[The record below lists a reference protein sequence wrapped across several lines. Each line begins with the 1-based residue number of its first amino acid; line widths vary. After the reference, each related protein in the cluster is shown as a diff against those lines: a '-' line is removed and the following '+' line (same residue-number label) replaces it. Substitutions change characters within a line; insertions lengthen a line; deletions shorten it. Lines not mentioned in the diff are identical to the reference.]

1 STFHS
6 SAHLQLGFLLLGRR
20 ASSSTLHLRRGHPI
34 LSVASDAPLSS
45 TPTMMD
51 QQYVQLLQQQQQQQ
65 QQCPQQ
71 QALAKQQRRPR
82 GWHAVEAPSSLLRTH
97 NAIRDVLEALP
108 PLQELTASN
117 GKSVIALGQGDPSV
131 FQYLK
136 PPECAELALVDAIR
150 SKKCNGYAHSAG
162 SEECRRAVAEYYSKG
177 LASDLTVD
185 DVFITV
191 GCTQAIEFCIA
202 ALATPGSNILLPR
215 PGFPLYETFC
225 SYMGVKVRYY
235 DLLPEHNWEIDLGM
249 LDMLTDRNT
258 VAMII
263 CNPSNPCGAVYNLE
277 HLSKVV
283 QKAAQLRLPI
293 IADEIYGHIVFEGQK
308 FCPVASLTVDVPILT
323 AGGLSKR
330 WMVPGW
336 RLGWILVSDPFG
348 VLRKGRVL
356 EGLTK
361 LAQLTVNTSTMVQA
375 ALPSIL
381 QNTPDE
387 FYERSNVLLQEA
399 AKLCCRRIQK
409 IPGLE
414 CPSKPQGSMFIMVK
428 INMSMFMELIDD
440 IGFASA
446 LATEESV
453 IVLPGIAF
461 GTPNWMRI
469 IFAAPPALL
478 NEAWDRIEA
487 FCDRHRSKC

>member
-1 STFHS
+1 M
-6 SAHLQLGFLLLGRR
+6 L
-20 ASSSTLHLRRGHPI
+20 
-34 LSVASDAPLSS
+34 
-45 TPTMMD
+45 D
-51 QQYVQLLQQQQQQQ
+51 QQYVQLLPQQQQQPSQ
-65 QQCPQQ
+65 QQ
-71 QALAKQQRRPR
+71 QALTKQQRRPR

-108 PLQELTASN
+108 PPHELTATN
-117 GKSVIALGQGDPSV
+117 GKSVIPLGQGDPSI
-131 FQYLK
+131 FKYLK
-136 PPECAELALVDAIR
+136 LPECAEVALIDAIR
-150 SKKCNGYAHSAG
+150 SKKYNGYAHSAG

-177 LASDLTVD
+177 LETGLTVD

-202 ALATPGSNILLPR
+202 ALAAPGSNILLPR

-225 SYMGVKVRYY
+225 SYMGVKVRFY
-235 DLLPEHNWEIDLGM
+235 DLLPERNWEIDVDM
-249 LDMLTDRNT
+249 LEVLTDRNT
-258 VAMII
+258 VGMII
-263 CNPSNPCGAVYNLE
+263 CNPSNPCGAVFSRE
-277 HLSKVV
+277 HLSKVAE
-283 QKAAQLRLPI
+283 KAAQLRLPI
-293 IADEIYGHIVFEGQK
+293 IADEIYGHIVFEGQT
-308 FCPVASLTVDVPILT
+308 FHPLASLTVEVPVLT
-323 AGGLSKR
+323 VGGLSKR

-348 VLRKGRVL
+348 VLAKGRVV

-361 LAQLTVNTSTMVQA
+361 LAQLTVNTTTIVQA

-387 FYERSNVLLQEA
+387 FYERSNKLLQEG
-399 AKLCCRRIQK
+399 AKLCCKRIKK
-409 IPGLE
+409 IFGLE

-428 INMSMFMELIDD
+428 INMSMFIELRDD

-453 IVLPGIAF
+453 IVLPGTAF
-461 GTPNWMRI
+461 GTPNWMRM
-469 IFAAPPALL
+469 IFAAPPSLL

-487 FCDRHRSKC
+487 FCDRHRSKANVL

>member
-1 STFHS
+1 
-6 SAHLQLGFLLLGRR
+6 
-20 ASSSTLHLRRGHPI
+20 
-34 LSVASDAPLSS
+34 
-45 TPTMMD
+45 MMD
-51 QQYVQLLQQQQQQQ
+51 QQCVQLRQQQQQQQ
-65 QQCPQQ
+65 QPPPQQ
-71 QALAKQQRRPR
+71 VPSKQQRRPR
-82 GWHAVEAPSSLLRTH
+82 GWQAVEAPSSLLRTH

-108 PLQELTASN
+108 PPHELTTSN
-117 GKSVIALGQGDPSV
+117 GKSVIPLGQGDPSI

-136 PPECAELALVDAIR
+136 PPECAELALVDVLR

-177 LASDLTVD
+177 LATNFTVD

-225 SYMGVKVRYY
+225 SYMGVKVRFY
-235 DLLPEHNWEIDLGM
+235 DLLPEHNWEIDLDM

-263 CNPSNPCGAVYNLE
+263 CNPSNPCGAAYSLE

-283 QKAAQLRLPI
+283 EKAAQLRLPI
-293 IADEIYGHIVFEGQK
+293 IADEIYGDIVFEGQK
-308 FCPVASLTVDVPILT
+308 FYPAASLTVDVPVLT
-323 AGGLSKR
+323 VGGLSKR

-336 RLGWILVSDPFG
+336 RLGWILVSDPLG
-348 VLRKGRVL
+348 VLAKGRVL
-356 EGLTK
+356 EGLAK
-361 LAQLTVNTSTMVQA
+361 LAQLTVNASTLVQA

-387 FYERSNVLLQEA
+387 FYERSILLLQEG
-399 AKLCCRRIQK
+399 AKFCCKRIQK

-428 INMSMFMELIDD
+428 INMAMFVELRDD

-453 IVLPGIAF
+453 IVLPGTAF
-461 GTPNWMRI
+461 GTPNWMRL
-469 IFAAPPALL
+469 IFAAPPVLL

-487 FCDRHRSKC
+487 FCNRHRSKC